1 MGNENAVS
9 ARETL
14 AHEEE
19 DPTIDNEGAYH
30 VSELKRYAP
39 LLPLIAG
46 LACSRV
52 GLNASVYS
60 NYAQTDAGFISD
72 GTVLAALIVFAPLL
86 FAITKLY
93 SRFKRPFDSS

>member
-46 LACSRV
+46 LACSRRRTECI
-52 GLNASVYS
+52 GILELRADRRGIHLGRHR
-60 NYAQTDAGFISD
+60 ARRPHRFR
-72 GTVLAALIVFAPLL
+72 AATLRNNE
-86 FAITKLY
+86 TE
-93 SRFKRPFDSS
+93 